1 MATGDNG
8 LTAISV
14 ARNCGI
20 INLQKPAYLAEL
32 VTSGKG
38 HKHIKWIEITHTNL
52 DEVDEARAS
61 SKKKGFLVKS
71 QSTEQRESV
80 NRLSMVAGFAEFKSS
95 KYL

>member
-20 INLQKPAYLAEL
+20 INLEKPAYLAEL
-32 VTSGKG
+32 VTSSQG
-38 HKHIKWIEITHTNL
+38 HKHIKWIEITHTNI
-52 DEVDEARAS
+52 DEVDEARSS
-61 SKKKGFLVKS
+61 SKKKGFLVRA

-80 NRLSMVAGFAEFKSS
+80 HRLSMVAGFAEFKSS
-95 KYL
+95 T